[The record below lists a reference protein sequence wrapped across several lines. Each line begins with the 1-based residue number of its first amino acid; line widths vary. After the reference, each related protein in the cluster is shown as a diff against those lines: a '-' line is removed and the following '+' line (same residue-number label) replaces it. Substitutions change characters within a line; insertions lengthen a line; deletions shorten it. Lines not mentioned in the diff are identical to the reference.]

1 MEEVRRVDE
10 AGALAALKKG
20 DENALT
26 WFMERYAAYAA
37 AIINGIMLPRL
48 TPADA
53 EEALADVFVSLWR
66 RAEMVPEDGVRPY
79 IAAIARNRARDA
91 LRAHRIELPLEEAV
105 LEIPSPAP
113 EEALTEREARERTR
127 RAVEAMGEPDRE
139 IFLRHYYCF
148 QNVADIALA
157 LDMNVNTVKTR
168 LRRGRERL
176 RAELM
181 EVN

>member
-1 MEEVRRVDE
+1 MAIHVLDEADRCLGCKNPQCRKGCPISTPIPTAIKLLREGRVDE

-66 RAEMVPEDGVRPY
+66 RAAE
-79 IAAIARNRARDA
+79 RD
-91 LRAHRIELPLEEAV
+91 
-105 LEIPSPAP
+105 SPGGS
-113 EEALTEREARERTR
+113 L
-127 RAVEAMGEPDRE
+127 
-139 IFLRHYYCF
+139 
-148 QNVADIALA
+148 Q
-157 LDMNVNTVKTR
+157 R
-168 LRRGRERL
+168 LRLAARRG
-176 RAELM
+176 
-181 EVN
+181 